1 MNADFHYY
9 AAYCASLIAGYSNN
23 EAEKIAYSS
32 CFVDFCTHTLLKKC
46 GAPISATTT
55 QSLFELADFKTDIFG
70 LREITR
76 IWSSFHFLPG
86 DLYAPVKKGGRNY
99 KSKYRLICKPN
110 SQLLIDTVNLAKNSS
125 LEAIGIAMHV
135 LTDTWAHQNFAGTPS
150 LVINDTNTHIYE
162 ILNGKECQINLSP
175 NPKRLENIDEHKYQ
189 NSMYM
194 PSENSV
200 MNIGHGRIGHIA
212 DLSFIKYKYMPAWD
226 GYNEIIKDN
235 PSDFMKAFCQMVYAL
250 KYFRNENS
258 EFKLNEYDP
267 INKYKKKVEEILS
280 KRQLTSEK
288 DWKEFACELAGATIN
303 DFDDQKYV
311 KEYTNAKDRSKTDF
325 NSFISH
331 AVKQKKMVTSRI
343 VESKNRLAG
352 YSIDKKR
359 NPLKK
364 LEKHIDH
371 RVRAFTDN
379 LINKSFKNFKSLLLI
394 LIGILIFVLPSPD
407 DFLVVCYLVG
417 TIITAKGFIKFIY
430 YLTSARHMIGGGK
443 IFINSFL
450 LMDLGLLAFLVLLIK
465 LSFGLYYIV
474 GILGIYGFIDIIRS
488 FELKKY
494 RYKTWLF
501 KLLQGLLIIAV
512 GVICPIFLKDQDII
526 LLIAS
531 ITCVI
536 LGIVGIIKSFT
547 KSMVEYIPEI

>member
-9 AAYCASLIAGYSNN
+9 ATYCASLIAGYSNK

-32 CFVDFCTHTLLKKC
+32 CFVDFCTYTLLKKC

-86 DLYAPVKKGGRNY
+86 DLYAQIKKGGRNY

-110 SQLLIDTVNLAKNSS
+110 GQLLIDTVNLAKNSS

-150 LVINDTNTHIYE
+150 LVINDTNAHIYE
-162 ILNGKECQINLSP
+162 ILNGKEYQINLSP

-258 EFKLNEYDP
+258 EFKLNEYDS
-267 INKYKKKVEEILS
+267 ISKYKKRVKEILS
-280 KRQLTSEK
+280 KRQLTSER
-288 DWKEFACELAGATIN
+288 DWKELACELAGTTIK

-311 KEYTNAKDRSKTDF
+311 KEYINAKDKSKTDF

-331 AVKQKKMVTSRI
+331 AVKQKKMVTSKI

-371 RVRAFTDN
+371 RVRAIADN
-379 LINKSFKNFKSLLLI
+379 IINKSFKNFKSLLLI

-407 DFLVVCYLVG
+407 DFLTVCYLVG
-417 TIITAKGFIKFIY
+417 TIITAKGLIKFIY

-465 LSFGLYYIV
+465 LSLGLYYIV

-494 RYKTWLF
+494 GYKTWFF
-501 KLLQGLLIIAV
+501 KLIMGLLIIAV
-512 GVICPIFLKDQDII
+512 GVICPIFSKDQDMI

-531 ITCVI
+531 IACVL
-536 LGIVGIIKSFT
+536 LGIVGIVKSFT